1 MKTTRNA
8 VTIANQFLGALCTV
22 NGHPAQ
28 IGARVNGWY
37 PVIAY
42 GEPIIYGSPGL
53 VARVMMV
60 DGKFYN
66 PLKTAPVTQFAG

>member
-1 MKTTRNA
+1 MKTTSGMVA
-8 VTIANQFLGALCTV
+8 IANQFLGARCSV
-22 NGHPAQ
+22 NGHPAE

-53 VARVMMV
+53 VAKVML
-60 DGKFYN
+60 DNGKFYN
-66 PLKTAPVTQFAG
+66 PLKTAPVTQFGG